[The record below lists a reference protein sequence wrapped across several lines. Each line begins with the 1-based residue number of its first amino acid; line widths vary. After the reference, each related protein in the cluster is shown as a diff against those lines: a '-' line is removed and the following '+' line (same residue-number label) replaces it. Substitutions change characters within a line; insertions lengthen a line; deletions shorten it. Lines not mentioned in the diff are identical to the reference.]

1 MNEVIAAAGIVFII
15 CLAYKA
21 MINDLNN
28 LDE

>member
-1 MNEVIAAAGIVFII
+1 MNEILAASLVVLII